1 MEDVTWKYYQV
12 CEQITHLNELKAELE
27 AEILKEAGIQDW
39 QNNLDAGTS
48 NFEINEYADL
58 KITRSNKFAV
68 DQDKASKLSV
78 DCWRV
83 KYELDKRKFDELPD
97 FVKSEVEKVLTIKPN
112 KPVLKI
118 NLK

>member
-12 CEQITHLNELKAELE
+12 CEQIAHLNELKAELE
-27 AEILKEAGIQDW
+27 AEILKEAGLQDW
-39 QNNLDAGTS
+39 QNNLDRGTS
-48 NFEINEYADL
+48 NFEINEHAAL
-58 KITRSNKFAV
+58 KVTRSNNFVV
-68 DQDKASKLSV
+68 DQDKASNLHV

-97 FVKSEVEKVLTIKPN
+97 SVKSEVEKVLTIKPN
-112 KPVLKI
+112 KPFLKI

>member
-12 CEQITHLNELKAELE
+12 CEQIAHLNELKVELE
-27 AEILKEAGIQDW
+27 AKILKEVGLQDW

-48 NFEINEYADL
+48 NFEINEHAAL
-58 KITRSNKFAV
+58 KITRSNKFTV
-68 DQDKASKLSV
+68 NQEKAAKLHV

-83 KYELDKRKFDELPD
+83 KYEVDKRKFDELPG
-97 FVKSEVEKVLTIKPN
+97 FVKSEVEKIITIKPN
-112 KPVLKI
+112 KPIVKI